1 MSRQFLSGDEAFA
14 YGVRLAKP
22 AVISAYPITPQ
33 TVVVEKL
40 SEFVEDGSLKSD
52 FIHVESEHSALSCAM
67 GVSAAGSRAFTAT
80 SSQGL
85 LYMAECLVYAS
96 GGRFPIVMMNANRA
110 TALPWNIYGDQR
122 DSLAL
127 LDSGWIQSYAK
138 NAQEALDFALFSY
151 YVAEHKKVQTP
162 FMVNLDGF
170 ALTHTFESVEVP
182 DQEKA
187 DKFLPTFETDNKF
200 DFDKPVNM
208 AFSAGPETN
217 TFFKYKEHRAM
228 LNVREVVTEAEERF
242 EKIFGRRY
250 TGLVEKYKSDDADF
264 VIITLGSVAGLVEQ
278 VVDELRAAGKKVGL
292 LRIRYMRPFPDL
304 EIVEALRNVKAA
316 AVLEK
321 DISFGA
327 EGTVYTN
334 VNSVLKKAGLD
345 FPCSNY
351 IGGLGGKD
359 ISAAE
364 IRGIFEAL
372 EKAGGVAGAGTP
384 AGEGG
389 GRPLA
394 GWRQGETS
402 PSQINFLGIPQ
413 EAQND

>member
-14 YGVRLAKP
+14 YGVRLARP

-138 NAQEALDFALFSY
+138 NAQEALDFALLSY

-187 DKFLPTFETDNKF
+187 DRFLPPFETDNKF

-242 EKIFGRRY
+242 EKIFGRKY
-250 TGLVEKYKSDDADF
+250 SGLIEEYKTEDADF

-278 VVDELRAAGKKVGL
+278 VVDELRAAGKKAGL

-389 GRPLA
+389 GRPHA

-402 PSQINFLGIPQ
+402 PPQINFLGIPQ

>member
-40 SEFVEDGSLKSD
+40 SEFVEDGSLKSE

-138 NAQEALDFALFSY
+138 NAQEALDFALLSY

-187 DKFLPTFETDNKF
+187 DKFLPPFETDNKF

-242 EKIFGRRY
+242 EKIFGRKY
-250 TGLVEKYKSDDADF
+250 TGLVEKYKSNDADF

-278 VVDELRAAGKKVGL
+278 VVDELRAAGKKAGL

-334 VNSVLKKAGLD
+334 VNSVLKKTGLD

-389 GRPLA
+389 GRPFA
-394 GWRQGETS
+394 GWSQGETS

>member
-138 NAQEALDFALFSY
+138 NAQEALDFALLSY

-182 DQEKA
+182 DQKKA
-187 DKFLPTFETDNKF
+187 DEFLPPFVTDNKF

-228 LNVREVVTEAEERF
+228 LNVREVVGEAEERF
-242 EKIFGRRY
+242 EKIFGRKY
-250 TGLVEKYKSDDADF
+250 SNLIEKYKTEDADF

-278 VVDELRAAGKKVGL
+278 VVDELRAAGKKAGL

-372 EKAGGVAGAGTP
+372 EKAGGSV
-384 AGEGG
+384 
-389 GRPLA
+389 
-394 GWRQGETS
+394 
-402 PSQINFLGIPQ
+402 INFLGVP
-413 EAQND
+413 QND